1 MLLGLRVKNFAL
13 IREASLSFEE
23 GFTVLSG
30 ETGAGKSILIDSI
43 SALLG
48 AKTGRDMIRSG
59 EEAAYLELVFSVER
73 QELREKL
80 AALSVFPEEDGTV
93 IVSRKIQKN
102 RSLSRINGEAATARQ
117 LRELAALLIDIH
129 GQHEVQTLFST
140 EMHGELLDE
149 SLSPEGLAAKEAYA
163 AAYRNYRALK
173 KRERESAD
181 RAALL
186 READLLSFELKE
198 LSESGIRPG
207 EEAELAAAYTRA
219 KNAARLKEA
228 LGIAEE
234 ALRTD
239 AVSEALRAV
248 RSVVRYSD
256 ALGALEGQLTELD
269 ALLQDAEE
277 AVRTERGEIESDEE
291 GLNRLGER
299 LDLIRHLEAK
309 YDCDEAGLL
318 DLCKEKETRAAEIE
332 ELIQSAA
339 RLKQQSEAARAA
351 LEAAAEELRRFRYT
365 AAAALSERVER
376 ELAALNFKDARF
388 EIRFEEQ
395 SEYTEQGGESAEFY
409 IRTNPGEAVKPLRQI
424 ASGGE
429 LSRVML
435 ALRAVLAAHDRVET
449 LIFDE
454 IDAGISGR
462 TAQLVSEKL
471 MEISRSRQV
480 LCITHLPQLAAM
492 ADHHYLIEKASDGS
506 RTETEI
512 REITGEALYLE
523 LGRLIGGAEITD
535 GVLKTAEEMK
545 QLAEKRKEGMR

>member
-13 IREASLSFEE
+13 IREANLSFEE

-48 AKTGRDMIRSG
+48 AKTGRDMIRNG

-117 LRELAALLIDIH
+117 LKELAALLIDIH
-129 GQHEVQTLFST
+129 GQHEVQTLFSA
-140 EMHGELLDE
+140 EMHGEILDE
-149 SLSPEGLAAKEAYA
+149 SLTPEGQAAKEAYA

-299 LDLIRHLEAK
+299 LDLIRHQESK
-309 YDCDEAGLL
+309 YDCDEAGLIA
-318 DLCKEKETRAAEIE
+318 LCKAKETLSRPLRESSGVFGIPLPPRSRSVSSGSWPPLISRMRALKFASKSSPNTRNKAARVRNFIFAPIPAKRSSRCARLRAAA
-332 ELIQSAA
+332 SC
-339 RLKQQSEAARAA
+339 
-351 LEAAAEELRRFRYT
+351 
-365 AAAALSERVER
+365 
-376 ELAALNFKDARF
+376 LA
-388 EIRFEEQ
+388 
-395 SEYTEQGGESAEFY
+395 SC
-409 IRTNPGEAVKPLRQI
+409 
-424 ASGGE
+424 
-429 LSRVML
+429 
-435 ALRAVLAAHDRVET
+435 
-449 LIFDE
+449 
-454 IDAGISGR
+454 
-462 TAQLVSEKL
+462 
-471 MEISRSRQV
+471 SRSAR
-480 LCITHLPQLAAM
+480 CSRHTT
-492 ADHHYLIEKASDGS
+492 GS
-506 RTETEI
+506 
-512 REITGEALYLE
+512 
-523 LGRLIGGAEITD
+523 
-535 GVLKTAEEMK
+535 KP
-545 QLAEKRKEGMR
+545 

>member
-48 AKTGRDMIRSG
+48 AKTGRDMIRNG

-117 LRELAALLIDIH
+117 LKELAALLIDIH
-129 GQHEVQTLFST
+129 GQHEVQTLFSA
-140 EMHGELLDE
+140 EMHGEILDE
-149 SLSPEGLAAKEAYA
+149 SLTPEGQAAKEAYA

-339 RLKQQSEAARAA
+339 RLKQLGLPWRPLRRSSGVFDTALPPRSRSVSSGSWPPLISRMRALKFASKSSPNIRNKAARVRNFIFAPIPA
-351 LEAAAEELRRFRYT
+351 KRSSRCARLRAAA
-365 AAAALSERVER
+365 SC
-376 ELAALNFKDARF
+376 LA
-388 EIRFEEQ
+388 
-395 SEYTEQGGESAEFY
+395 SC
-409 IRTNPGEAVKPLRQI
+409 
-424 ASGGE
+424 
-429 LSRVML
+429 
-435 ALRAVLAAHDRVET
+435 
-449 LIFDE
+449 
-454 IDAGISGR
+454 
-462 TAQLVSEKL
+462 
-471 MEISRSRQV
+471 SRSARCSRQ
-480 LCITHLPQLAAM
+480 TT
-492 ADHHYLIEKASDGS
+492 GS
-506 RTETEI
+506 
-512 REITGEALYLE
+512 
-523 LGRLIGGAEITD
+523 
-535 GVLKTAEEMK
+535 KP
-545 QLAEKRKEGMR
+545 